1 MWLKCNNS
9 TNILSTVFILGN
21 FFCCFF
27 GQFFFFLVTVN
38 WNNFAHFFGKNLQ
51 ILYIAQNWGEKPL
64 ILSVTQKHICCSE
77 IHSKLLK
84 ANEFAPVSSLTEF
97 ARLWNLY

>member
-1 MWLKCNNS
+1 MCNNS
-9 TNILSTVFILGN
+9 TNSFYFGEI
-21 FFCCFF
+21 FCCFF
-27 GQFFFFLVTVN
+27 GQFFFSSDC
-38 WNNFAHFFGKNLQ
+38 NFAFFFGKNLQ